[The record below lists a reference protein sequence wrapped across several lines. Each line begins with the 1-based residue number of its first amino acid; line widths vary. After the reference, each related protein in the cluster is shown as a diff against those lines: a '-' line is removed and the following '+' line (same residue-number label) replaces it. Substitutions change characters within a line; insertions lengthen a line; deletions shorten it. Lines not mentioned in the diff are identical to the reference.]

1 MLSTISGTASNK
13 VTTFAVHNSLSPDSY
28 IVFSTT
34 NLVASAFV
42 TDAAVTGAIADS
54 ADQSGVL
61 LSNAYTR
68 KIHRSGVAQGMFPR
82 AGFTAQRFLA
92 ARRISCGL
100 RSVCYAAC
108 MLWRVTALV
117 LFCFSVSVVRSEA
130 QLLPV
135 YFEVVTAT
143 PQSGQPVADSWYGA
157 FDVADLSLA
166 ITNTTAVFLTTPFVG
181 GLTQEPG
188 FWFRS
193 GPDFVWQ
200 GDLDP
205 PGANST
211 IPSQEWID
219 VILAGASWEDLFG
232 NSFAL
237 LSNVTTDL
245 SALNPTAQR
254 VSGQGGTIAFSSTPI
269 PEPSTFALL
278 TLAGIGLGLWVR
290 ARTRN

>member
-1 MLSTISGTASNK
+1 
-13 VTTFAVHNSLSPDSY
+13 
-28 IVFSTT
+28 
-34 NLVASAFV
+34 
-42 TDAAVTGAIADS
+42 
-54 ADQSGVL
+54 
-61 LSNAYTR
+61 
-68 KIHRSGVAQGMFPR
+68 MFPR
-82 AGFTAQRFLA
+82 AGVAAQRFLA
-92 ARRISCGL
+92 ARRIPCGL
-100 RSVCYAAC
+100 RYVCYTLN
-108 MLWRVTALV
+108 MLCKASALI
-117 LFCFSVSVVRSEA
+117 LFCFCFSVVRSEA
-130 QLLPV
+130 QLSSV
-135 YFEVVTAT
+135 YFEVVTVA
-143 PQSGQPVADSWYGA
+143 PQPGQPVADSWYGA
-157 FDVADLSLA
+157 FEVADLSLA
-166 ITNTTAVFLTTPFVG
+166 VTNTTAVFLTTPFVG

-200 GDLDP
+200 GDVDP

-219 VILAGASWEDLFG
+219 VILTGATWEDLFG

-278 TLAGIGLGLWVR
+278 ALAGIGFGVLLKRCQRG
-290 ARTRN
+290 